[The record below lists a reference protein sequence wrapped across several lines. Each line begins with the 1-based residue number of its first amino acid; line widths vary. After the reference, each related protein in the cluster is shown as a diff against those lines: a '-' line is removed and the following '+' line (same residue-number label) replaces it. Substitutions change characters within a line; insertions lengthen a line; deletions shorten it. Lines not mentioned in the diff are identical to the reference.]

1 VGHKRG
7 PPKYGLAAI
16 AVQGDGSASYLTA

>member
-16 AVQGDGSASYLTA
+16 VVQGDGSASHLTA